1 MKKFKFKRLKIVEQI
16 IIVLLGAVIIPMVAS
31 GIVINNIN
39 QHSIRKQ
46 LNESAILIA
55 KVVSEELDV
64 VLNTIQNE
72 LEQIKVSEEYLT
84 SEQDK
89 KDYIEVSLAKTPVFS
104 SLEKVNYNPEEEIRQ
119 ERQSLEPHA
128 TKIYTPM
135 SNGNYLIATINAD
148 YLKNHVFQ
156 AMLEDERQIYILNHV
171 GHLIISHNYN
181 EEDFQYTLKNLPK
194 KLETDKA
201 VVFGNK
207 KNQPLVYI
215 KKAKPELTIIVN
227 TTENLT
233 NKTINTDRSKI
244 LLSILFS
251 ALAIILVV
259 GFYTYYLYINIRQLF
274 KGIIAISNGNYQR
287 QIRLL
292 KSIFTPFEIVFLTH
306 EFNKMA
312 EKIHSAYIEL
322 QDKNEELKRLD
333 KFRSNLIDTVSHEF
347 RTPLTSIQGYTSRLL
362 RQDIKIDEETKQ
374 KSLRTIKRQSE
385 RLSRM
390 VEDLLIV
397 PDIDGARINVKL
409 EPVSLNTIIDYAT
422 TFMNGID
429 IQVNIDESIPI
440 ISADKDRIEQV
451 LINLLENAKKYATEN
466 TPVVIDTE
474 RKENS
479 VYVYVKNQCDKIPED
494 KINTLFEKF
503 IRIDSETTRTT
514 RGTGLGLFIVKGL
527 VEAMG
532 GEITLHSNDDFGFIA
547 EMRFKIYDDETST

>member
-1 MKKFKFKRLKIVEQI
+1 MKVFKFKRLKIVEQI
-16 IIVLLGAVIIPMVAS
+16 IIVLLFAVIIPMVTS

-39 QHSIRKQ
+39 QHSIRRQ
-46 LNESAILIA
+46 LKDSAVLIA
-55 KVVSEELDV
+55 KVVSEEVDV
-64 VLNTIQNE
+64 VLKTIQNE

-84 SEQDK
+84 NERDK
-89 KDYIEVSLAKTPVFS
+89 RDYLEISLAKTPVFS
-104 SLEKVNYNPEEEIRQ
+104 KLTKVDYNPTEEIKQ
-119 ERQSLEPHA
+119 EKQFSKTNSA
-128 TKIYTPM
+128 KIFTPM
-135 SNGNYLIATINAD
+135 SNGKYLVATINAE
-148 YLKNHVFQ
+148 YLQKHIFQ
-156 AMLEDERQIYILNHV
+156 AMLEDKRQIYVLNKN
-171 GHLIISHNYN
+171 GNLIASHNYN

-194 KLETDKA
+194 KLESDKA

-215 KKAKPELTIIVN
+215 KKTEPEITIIVN
-227 TTENLT
+227 TTEQLT
-233 NKTINTDRSKI
+233 NQTINTDRSKI
-244 LLSILFS
+244 ILSILIT
-251 ALAIILVV
+251 ALSTIIVV

-274 KGIIAISNGNYQR
+274 KGIIALSNGNYQR

-312 EKIHSAYIEL
+312 EEIHNSYIEL

-362 RQDIKIDEETKQ
+362 RQDIQIDEETKQ

-409 EPVSLNTIIDYAT
+409 EQVSLNTIIDYAT
-422 TFMNGID
+422 TFMNGMD
-429 IQVNIDESIPI
+429 IKTNVADNLPLIN
-440 ISADKDRIEQV
+440 ADKDRIEQV
-451 LINLLENAKKYATEN
+451 LINLLENAKKYSYDGTEI
-466 TPVVIDTE
+466 VIETE
-474 RKENS
+474 VKDNF
-479 VYVYVKNQCDKIPED
+479 VQLCVKNKCDKIPED
-494 KINTLFEKF
+494 KINKLFEKF
-503 IRIDSETTRTT
+503 IRIDNETTRTT

-532 GEITLHSNDDFGFIA
+532 GTIALYSNDEFGFVA
-547 EMRFKIYDDETST
+547 EMRFKIYDETGN